1 MKRFLFLIMMAVSL
15 VVFSSC
21 GKDDDTNQDVDLK
34 SYIVGTWHSYRM
46 TAFGNGKQVSADVTK
61 NNEYSAAYM
70 EMNFSS
76 NGTVI
81 ISGWQQNGDGT
92 SRWITENGTYSID
105 GHIVHVRENNVSVDT
120 EWNDGMTF
128 NPSIAGMTRSGSD
141 AEVISFVFEPSSR
154 SLYIRFTQMVGGI
167 NVVGDLYLRK

>member
-1 MKRFLFLIMMAVSL
+1 MKRFLFLIMMTVSL

-21 GKDDDTNQDVDLK
+21 GKDDDTAQDVDLK

-46 TAFGNGKQVSADVTK
+46 TAFGNGKQVSADITK
-61 NNEYSAAYM
+61 NNEYSALYV

-76 NGTVI
+76 NGTII
-81 ISGWQQNGDGT
+81 ISGWQQNADGT
-92 SRWITENGTYSID
+92 SQWITENGTYTID
-105 GHIVHVRENNVSVDT
+105 GHIVHVRENNVSVYT

-128 NPSIAGMTRSGSD
+128 NSSIGGMTRIGSD